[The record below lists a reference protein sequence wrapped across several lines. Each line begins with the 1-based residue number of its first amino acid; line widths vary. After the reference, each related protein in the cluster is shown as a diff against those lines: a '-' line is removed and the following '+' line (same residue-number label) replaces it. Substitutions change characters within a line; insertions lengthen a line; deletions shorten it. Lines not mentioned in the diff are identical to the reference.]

1 MDGRMMLLAA
11 GAMPCFQVRLGCLGW
26 DHRVK
31 DTDRTFVNSNMVS
44 DLGGSG
50 YEGSLR
56 LSLSLSLSSWVEKGS
71 WDGFTYGFS
80 TFPRLCWRSFVHWS
94 VAVPGI
100 RFPEPQALPWP
111 TSQVTPASYTVL
123 LSLCSTDHEP
133 VKDFNPSGQCRC
145 GSRMSVRGM
154 KG

>member
-1 MDGRMMLLAA
+1 MDGRMMLLAT
-11 GAMPCFQVRLGCLGW
+11 GAMPCLQVRLGCLGW

-56 LSLSLSLSSWVEKGS
+56 LSLSLSWVEKGS

-80 TFPRLCWRSFVHWS
+80 TLPRLCWRSFVHWS

-100 RFPEPQALPWP
+100 RFPEPWPCPGQLARLPQLP
-111 TSQVTPASYTVL
+111 IL
-123 LSLCSTDHEP
+123 LLLCSTDHEP

-154 KG
+154 RG